1 LAWWGK
7 LLGGAFGYMLGGPL
21 GALLGVA
28 LGHRL
33 DKGVDGFEDF
43 PQGEWAPGEQERV
56 QAAFF
61 TAVFSVMG
69 HLAKADG
76 RVAPDEIRLAEEV
89 MRRMQLT
96 PEMREAAKAL
106 FREGKSADFDIDAVL
121 DQLRRECGRRRNLLR
136 MFLEIQLQAAFADGT
151 LHDAEA
157 RILRHVAARLG
168 FSPHELARMEAMIR
182 AARHFAGA
190 GAGGTRQ
197 ETPPPPR
204 DRLREAY
211 DVLGVSPEAS
221 DAEVKKAYRRLMNQH
236 HPDKLVA
243 RGLPEEMV
251 KMATEKTQEIKA
263 AYETIRKARGKRG

>member
-1 LAWWGK
+1 MAWWGK

-21 GALLGVA
+21 GALLGMA

-33 DKGVDGFEDF
+33 DKGVDSFE
-43 PQGEWAPGEQERV
+43 GEAAGWTPGEQERI

-61 TAVFSVMG
+61 TATFSVMG

-76 RVAPDEIRLAEEV
+76 RVAPDEIRMAEEV

-96 PEMREAAKAL
+96 PEMREAAKEL
-106 FREGKSADFDIDAVL
+106 FREGKSPGFDLDAVL
-121 DQLRRECGRRRNLLR
+121 AQLRRECGRRRNLLR
-136 MFLEIQLQAAFADGT
+136 MFLEIQVQAAYADGR
-151 LHDAEA
+151 LHEAEA
-157 RILRHVAARLG
+157 RLLQQVAARLG
-168 FSPHELARMEAMIR
+168 ISPRELAHIEALVR

-190 GAGGTRQ
+190 GAAGGEAQ
-197 ETPPPPR
+197 APSR
-204 DRLREAY
+204 DRLEEAY
-211 DVLGVSPEAS
+211 AILGVSPQAS

-263 AYETIRKARGKRG
+263 AYDTIRRARRAAS